1 MHWRTWYTSYMPCR
15 VKGPRRARPQGWGG
29 VGWGGV
35 VQASCQHSHLFPGAT
50 GGKSTS
56 RLLSQGLPSVKENN
70 SFTASS
76 PYPPPHNPCPML
88 PPTQTNNTTGKLCLG
103 TFWLGDPGRGPHR
116 GAPSLRALRMPYLE
130 HPVAPLP
137 NICFLSPLFL
147 CLL

>member
-15 VKGPRRARPQGWGG
+15 VKRPRRARPQGWGG

-76 PYPPPHNPCPML
+76 PDPPPP
-88 PPTQTNNTTGKLCLG
+88 Q
-103 TFWLGDPGRGPHR
+103 
-116 GAPSLRALRMPYLE
+116 
-130 HPVAPLP
+130 PLP
-137 NICFLSPLFL
+137 HASPNSDKQHNREALFGDIL
-147 CLL
+147 AWGPRERASQRSP

>member
-15 VKGPRRARPQGWGG
+15 VKGPRRARPQGGGG
-29 VGWGGV
+29 VGGV

-56 RLLSQGLPSVKENN
+56 RLLSQGLPSVGR
-70 SFTASS
+70 TA
-76 PYPPPHNPCPML
+76 PLQRAPPTPHPPML

-130 HPVAPLP
+130 HPVAPTPQYLLP
-137 NICFLSPLFL
+137 FST
-147 CLL
+147 LLVSSLTI